1 MPKELI
7 TAEEARQL
15 FSYNPETGDLVWRV
29 SLNSRAP
36 IGYIVGTQT
45 KYGYIQV
52 QVRGKSYL
60 AHRVA
65 WLITY
70 GEWPV
75 EHLDHINGN
84 VQDNRLSNLRQATN
98 AQNRYNTKLNIR
110 NKIGLKGV
118 SFAKDRNK
126 WAAHISA
133 NGRSRTLGYFATP
146 EEAHAAY
153 CKAAKELHG
162 EFANFG

>member
-1 MPKELI
+1 MPKHTM

-98 AQNRYNTKLNIR
+98 AQNRYNMKLNIR

-118 SFAKDRNK
+118 SFAKGRNK

-153 CKAAKELHG
+153 CAAAKELHG